1 MAIQALRSFIKGD
14 RGQDL
19 VEFTMLLAVV
29 GLMAAAAVLGVGNT
43 VTTVFSIMGD
53 RYENA
58 SNGTVVAGG
67 GGGSTGES
75 GTGGGTG
82 TGGDTGT
89 GTDTG
94 TGGNGNGNGGSG
106 NGNGKGNK

>member
-29 GLMAAAAVLGVGNT
+29 GLMAAATVVGVGNT

-58 SNGTVVAGG
+58 SNGSIVAGG
-67 GGGSTGES
+67 DGGSTGET

-89 GTDTG
+89 GTG
-94 TGGNGNGNGGSG
+94 TGGNGNGGSG